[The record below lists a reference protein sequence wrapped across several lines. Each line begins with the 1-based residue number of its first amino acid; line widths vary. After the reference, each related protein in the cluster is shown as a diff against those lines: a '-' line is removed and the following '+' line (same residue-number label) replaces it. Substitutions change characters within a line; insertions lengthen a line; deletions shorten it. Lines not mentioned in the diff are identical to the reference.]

1 VGPYPPKGSGDHVY
15 TVYVYA
21 LKGSPGIAP
30 EYKFDEKYLRG
41 DYLYYDYLNV
51 SEKSDVDTYGNVLA
65 YGYIS
70 GVYGR

>member
-1 VGPYPPKGSGDHVY
+1 M
-15 TVYVYA
+15 
-21 LKGSPGIAP
+21 L
-30 EYKFDEKYLRG
+30 FDEKYLRG

-51 SEKSDVDTYGNVLA
+51 SEKSDVDTYGNFLA